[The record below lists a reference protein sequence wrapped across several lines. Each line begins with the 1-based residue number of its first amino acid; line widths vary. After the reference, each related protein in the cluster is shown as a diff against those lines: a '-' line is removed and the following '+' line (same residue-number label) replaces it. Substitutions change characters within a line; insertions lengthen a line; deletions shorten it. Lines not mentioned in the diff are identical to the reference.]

1 MMYVIQFTEGELA
14 ELLFMVR
21 QEADRNE
28 FLPEY
33 WRRLATQIQSQVNS
47 QLRNPAFECAVCIQ
61 KAGLTRKVAG

>member
-14 ELLFMVR
+14 ELLFMLR
-21 QEADRNE
+21 LEAERNE

-47 QLRNPAFECAVCIQ
+47 QLDNPAFQCAVCVQ
-61 KAGLTRKVAG
+61 KAGLQRKS

>member
-33 WRRLATQIQSQVNS
+33 WRRLANQIQSQVNN

-61 KAGLTRKVAG
+61 KAGLARKL

>member
-1 MMYVIQFTEGELA
+1 MIYIVQFTEGELA

-33 WRRLATQIQSQVNS
+33 WRRLANQIQSQVNN
-47 QLRNPAFECAVCIQ
+47 QLHNPTFQCAVCIQ
-61 KAGLTRKVAG
+61 KAGLVRKS